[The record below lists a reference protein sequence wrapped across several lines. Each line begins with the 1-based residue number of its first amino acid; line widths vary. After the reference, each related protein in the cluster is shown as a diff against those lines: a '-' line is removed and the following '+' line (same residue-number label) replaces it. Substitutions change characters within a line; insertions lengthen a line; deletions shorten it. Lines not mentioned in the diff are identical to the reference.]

1 MSYWSESRYL
11 KIKKSDELIEFR
23 ISKHRAVGKFF
34 CYGSNDCDRFLS
46 VFIGDESPHESSPVS
61 YTEVQYFNQAFQTS
75 PQKVVDS
82 IFYRVL
88 RPPVL
93 SQRRQPLPVRPSGA
107 LGGVRGGLRGLQE
120 VHGARGGVRRHRD
133 SEDGKGDR
141 QNQGR
146 GRQGEEGQRLKR
158 PGGLTPAAKLKNR
171 HQPDCGRASFFFNAS
186 ALVPSGIRLDFVE
199 IEST

>member
-93 SQRRQPLPVRPSGA
+93 ARRRQPLSVRPSGA
-107 LGGVRGGLRGLQE
+107 QGGVRGGLRGLQE

-133 SEDGKGDR
+133 SEDGKGNSKD
-141 QNQGR
+141 QGG
-146 GRQGEEGQRLKR
+146 GRKDEEGPNRKSPGRTKRIAHLKIKEDSGK
-158 PGGLTPAAKLKNR
+158 GG
-171 HQPDCGRASFFFNAS
+171 ASFFSAS
-186 ALVPSGIRLDFVE
+186 ALRAHTAGAVLTDRVP
-199 IEST
+199 